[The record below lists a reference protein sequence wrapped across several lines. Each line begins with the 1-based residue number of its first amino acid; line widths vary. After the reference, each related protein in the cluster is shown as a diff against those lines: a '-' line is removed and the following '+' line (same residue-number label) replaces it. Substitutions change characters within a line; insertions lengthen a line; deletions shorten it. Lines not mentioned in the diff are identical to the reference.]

1 MKILLLSIQKIN
13 SQKMR
18 FLLNEFKGEH
28 HFDLPEL
35 DKKRPSL
42 ATCRLAT
49 LVLARSL
56 LVESRLFSLQQAKKV
71 TIHRLKSGKPFL
83 KLSKN
88 INCLLPSISLSH
100 TGPWMACL
108 LSDKKTQAGLDI
120 EDITVNRPYKKLSEY
135 AFSKK
140 ENEFVSQTGQLGFY
154 KLWTTKEAIAKSRGK
169 GLSDALKI
177 DLGFQLTHP
186 HSTTH
191 TEIKTPEGNYHLFQQ
206 IIDNSLL
213 FTIAHNKCE

>member
-1 MKILLLSIQKIN
+1 MKILLLSIQKIT

-28 HFDLPEL
+28 HFDLSEL

-42 ATCRLAT
+42 ATRRLAT
-49 LVLARSL
+49 LVLTRSL
-56 LVESRLFSLQQAKKV
+56 LVENRLFSLQQAKKV
-71 TIHRLKSGKPFL
+71 TIHRFKSGKPFL
-83 KLSKN
+83 KFPKN
-88 INCLLPSISLSH
+88 INQLIPSISLSH

-120 EDITVNRPYKKLSEY
+120 EDITINRPYKKLSEY

-154 KLWTTKEAIAKSRGK
+154 RLWTTKEAIAKSRGK

-177 DLGFQLTHP
+177 DLGFQLARP
-186 HSTTH
+186 LSAAQA
-191 TEIKTPEGNYHLFQQ
+191 EIKTTEGNYHLFQQ

-213 FTIAHNKCE
+213 LTIAHNK

>member
-1 MKILLLSIQKIN
+1 MLLSIQKIN

-18 FLLNEFKGEH
+18 FLLNEFKGEP
-28 HFDLPEL
+28 HFDFSEL

-42 ATCRLAT
+42 TTRRLAT
-49 LVLARSL
+49 LVLTRSL
-56 LVESRLFSLQQAKKV
+56 LVESQLFSPQQATKV
-71 TIHRLKSGKPFL
+71 AIHRLKSGKPFL
-83 KLSKN
+83 KSPKN
-88 INCLLPSISLSH
+88 INCLIPSISLSH

-135 AFSKK
+135 AFSKE
-140 ENEFVSQTGQLGFY
+140 ENEFVLQTGQLGFY

-177 DLGFQLTHP
+177 DLGFQLARPLSAAHA
-186 HSTTH
+186 
-191 TEIKTPEGNYHLFQQ
+191 EIKIAEGNYHLFQQ
-206 IIDNSLL
+206 IIDNNLL
-213 FTIAHNKCE
+213 FTIAHNK